1 MQNKAK
7 NAYKKYIYIYRE
19 RERER
24 DVDIDISEHKQNV
37 HNDGDRA
44 QSLNLLFETLL
55 LAIEGL
61 VC

>member
-1 MQNKAK
+1 MHTRNI
-7 NAYKKYIYIYRE
+7 YIYIYIYRERE

-24 DVDIDISEHKQNV
+24 DVDIDISEHKQNA

-44 QSLNLLFETLL
+44 HSLNLLFETLFL
-55 LAIEGL
+55 TIEGL